1 MSAYIVHQVGDHCTV
16 TLTHESHGVRIVR
29 VDAEATPA
37 DRFEFLVDALMPDL
51 DTALRAVRAAR
62 DGHVGDTLDLVN
74 IDVSAYR
81 QWLELIE
88 RTLADLM
95 ARGVRLDP
103 AQAPMER
110 ATVCADGSL
119 EIFVDHPALP
129 TGRLSL
135 RVPSAQWAWRFG
147 PPS

>member
-1 MSAYIVHQVGDHCTV
+1 MSAYIVCQVSDRCTV
-16 TLTHESHGVRIVR
+16 TLARESHGVRIVR

-37 DRFEFLVDALMPDL
+37 DRFEFLLDALMPDV
-51 DTALRAVRAAR
+51 DAARRAVRAAL

-74 IDVSAYR
+74 IDLSAYQ
-81 QWLELIE
+81 QWLNLVE
-88 RTLADLM
+88 RTLTDLM
-95 ARGVRLDP
+95 ARGARLDP

-129 TGRLSL
+129 AGRLSL
-135 RVPSAQWAWRFG
+135 RVPPAQWAWRFG